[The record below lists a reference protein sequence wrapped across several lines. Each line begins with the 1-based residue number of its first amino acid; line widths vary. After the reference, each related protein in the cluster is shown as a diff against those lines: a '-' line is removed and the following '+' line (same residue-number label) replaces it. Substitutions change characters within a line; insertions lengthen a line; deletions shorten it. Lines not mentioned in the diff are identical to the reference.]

1 MVHFF
6 HEYSFF
12 FFIDQL
18 KLKYK
23 GTIYENPTPGCSKD
37 FVDVNQR
44 LNASDNASKQ
54 VETSKKKIVK
64 KRKLKVA
71 GKFENFLLLF

>member
-6 HEYSFF
+6 HEYSF

-44 LNASDNASKQ
+44 LNARDNASKQ
-54 VETSKKKIVK
+54 VETFKKKIVK
-64 KRKLKVA
+64 KRNLKVA